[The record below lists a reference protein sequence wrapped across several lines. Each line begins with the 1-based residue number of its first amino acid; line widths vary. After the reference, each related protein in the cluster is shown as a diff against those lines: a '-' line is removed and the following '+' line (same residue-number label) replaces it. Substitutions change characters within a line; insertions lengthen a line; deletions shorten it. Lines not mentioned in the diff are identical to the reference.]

1 VPPASAAELPP
12 GEAARVWAGLERADA
27 DPLVVDLSLRALAA
41 AARRAPLIY
50 VLCSW
55 VRIDY
60 MASDYFAGSRPARR
74 LRQAPNAKRSAQGWC
89 QPLTCQKQPA

>member
-60 MASDYFAGSRPARR
+60 MASSTSQARSQRGGCARHLTQGARR
-74 LRQAPNAKRSAQGWC
+74 KAGVSL
-89 QPLTCQKQPA
+89 